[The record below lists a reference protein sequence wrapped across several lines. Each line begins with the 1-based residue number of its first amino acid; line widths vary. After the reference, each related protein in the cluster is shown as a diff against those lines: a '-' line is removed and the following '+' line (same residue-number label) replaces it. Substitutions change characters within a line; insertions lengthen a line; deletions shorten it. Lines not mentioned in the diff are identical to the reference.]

1 MKAGLTTSAIMH
13 AVVLGFGLF
22 TLSAPR
28 AYDVAD
34 VEAFPVDI
42 VPVQSISQIQQGDKK
57 SPLKEKSAPIPTKKP
72 DIVPDAKKAGD
83 AAVDTDKPPTPA
95 DKPKPVETAAAP
107 APAPEPL
114 PKPLDD
120 SKKEPE
126 KKADTKPA
134 DAPATEV
141 TPDAQPKQEVKP
153 DPVAEAIV
161 AETPE
166 AESVKLPDSAPTPEA
181 RPKPPEAQTAKAPD
195 RKETD
200 KPKEKQANKPKS
212 DEEFDLD
219 KVAALLNK
227 EKAAGGGAKR
237 STDEASL
244 GGEKTTTGQKLTQS
258 EEDALRGQLEG
269 CWSHS
274 CRRPGCRRAA
284 TTTSSSGSTATAS
297 WTVYPKCM
305 TSSGNRQF
313 DESTIRAVQK
323 CDRNGLQ
330 VPDGKQEAWAEV
342 IVHFDPKRHVLTAAA
357 RRYPRGL
364 ILMKNFLKTM
374 MVVAALASGLRRSHA
389 AGPCPR
395 RDRRQQ
401 GQYRADADRHH
412 RLPVG

>member
-1 MKAGLTTSAIMH
+1 MKAGLTTSAILH

-28 AYDVAD
+28 AYDVGD

-42 VPVQSISQIQQGDKK
+42 VPVQSISQTQQGDKK

-72 DIVPDAKKAGD
+72 DTVPDAKKTGD
-83 AAVDTDKPPTPA
+83 AAVDTDKPPTPV
-95 DKPKPVETAAAP
+95 DKPKPVEAAAAP

-120 SKKEPE
+120 SKKAPE
-126 KKADTKPA
+126 KKVEAKPA

-153 DPVAEAIV
+153 DPVAETIV

-166 AESVKLPDSAPTPEA
+166 AESAKLPDSAPTPEA

-200 KPKEKQANKPKS
+200 EPKEKQANKPKS

-258 EEDALRGQLEG
+258 EEAALQGQLQG
-269 CWSHS
+269 CWSIPVGAQDS
-274 CRRPGCRRAA
+274 EGLQN
-284 TTTSSSGSTATAS
+284 
-297 WTVYPKCM
+297 TVKFGFDSNGKLNGLPEVV

-323 CDRNGLQ
+323 CDRNGFQL
-330 VPDGKQEAWAEV
+330 PDGKQEVWAEV
-342 IVHFDPKRHVLTAAA
+342 IVHFDPKD
-357 RRYPRGL
+357 
-364 ILMKNFLKTM
+364 MF
-374 MVVAALASGLRRSHA
+374 
-389 AGPCPR
+389 
-395 RDRRQQ
+395 
-401 GQYRADADRHH
+401 
-412 RLPVG
+412 

>member
-1 MKAGLTTSAIMH
+1 MKAGLTTSAILH

-42 VPVQSISQIQQGDKK
+42 VPVQSISQVQQGDKK
-57 SPLKEKSAPIPTKKP
+57 SPLREKSAPIPTKKP

-83 AAVDTDKPPTPA
+83 AAVDTDQPPTPV

-126 KKADTKPA
+126 KKVEAQPA

-141 TPDAQPKQEVKP
+141 MPDAQPKQEVKP
-153 DPVAEAIV
+153 DPVAETIV

-166 AESVKLPDSAPTPEA
+166 AETAKLPDAAPTPEA

-200 KPKEKQANKPKS
+200 TPKEKLANKPKS

-258 EEDALRGQLEG
+258 EMDALRGQVERCWNVPAGAVDAENLKVTIVANLNPAGEVEG
-269 CWSHS
+269 NPEIVGGGGAAGIE
-274 CRRPGCRRAA
+274 RAAAELARRAILQCGPYTLPA
-284 TTTSSSGSTATAS
+284 DKYDGDGG
-297 WTVYPKCM
+297 W
-305 TSSGNRQF
+305 NQ
-313 DESTIRAVQK
+313 IRVT
-323 CDRNGLQ
+323 
-330 VPDGKQEAWAEV
+330 
-342 IVHFDPKRHVLTAAA
+342 FDPKE
-357 RRYPRGL
+357 
-364 ILMKNFLKTM
+364 MF
-374 MVVAALASGLRRSHA
+374 
-389 AGPCPR
+389 
-395 RDRRQQ
+395 
-401 GQYRADADRHH
+401 
-412 RLPVG
+412 